1 MLTILR
7 QLPSEVLGSDVLSEL
22 RVSRSAHQLCVTHSR
37 MINMK
42 RRGPVRA
49 LITAGALLLASAMS
63 VAFAGASLAAGSSSN
78 QTDRR
83 PIIKTITLVQAPPVL
98 KAVDQPEQ
106 PPGTLV
112 VYRAELMN
120 LKGVKQGYLAGSIF
134 TVDLQNDNPSDQL
147 RERSLNFQ
155 LPKGTILARGISSY
169 PPNDRELRPNA
180 PVVIA
185 VIGGTGVY
193 IGASGEVTTTRLTDG
208 SYRQVITLVE

>member
-1 MLTILR
+1 MVPAARCAAFVNPAPRDGWNTTTM
-7 QLPSEVLGSDVLSEL
+7 V
-22 RVSRSAHQLCVTHSR
+22 R
-37 MINMK
+37 MI
-42 RRGPVRA
+42 
-49 LITAGALLLASAMS
+49 
-63 VAFAGASLAAGSSSN
+63 
-78 QTDRR
+78 
-83 PIIKTITLVQAPPVL
+83 
-98 KAVDQPEQ
+98 QPH
-106 PPGTLV
+106 
-112 VYRAELMN
+112 RAELMN

-185 VIGGTGVY
+185 VIGGTGAY

-208 SYRQVITLVE
+208 SYQQVITLVE